1 MSRILITSALPYING
16 VKHLGTLAG
25 SMLPAD
31 VYARFQRARG
41 RETLYICATDEHG
54 TPTELAAA
62 ELGQDPA
69 SFCAEQHRV
78 QHDLGRRF
86 GLSWD
91 HFGRSSSPQN
101 HRLTQ
106 RFAQTLWE
114 AGFIEERVTQQVYSN
129 ADRRFLPD
137 RYVIGT
143 CPHCGYPA
151 ARGDQCENCTRVL
164 DPADLLK
171 PRSAVS
177 GSEDIEIRGSKHL
190 FLRQSLFAGKLRQWI
205 EAKRASWP
213 NLVTSIALKWLDEG
227 LQDRGVTRDLEW
239 GVPVNAFEWG
249 PNPEGQTPDIE
260 GLAGKV
266 FYVWF
271 DAPIEYIAAT
281 WEWADARAIERGLPG
296 AENADW
302 ERWWRGEAAAD
313 VTYVEFMG
321 KDNVPFHT
329 VGFPCT
335 LIGVNERLGADGRW
349 ETVEEAPWKLVDQL
363 KGFNWLDY
371 YGGKFSTSLK
381 RGVFM
386 DHALELLPA
395 DYWRWWVTAN
405 TPETSDATFTW
416 EQFQAQVNADLAD
429 VLGNFVNRILKF
441 TENRFDGVVPEG
453 GEAGPLEARLEDEVL
468 GKLRELTGHLED
480 REFRKASTALRQ
492 LWVLG
497 NQYLTEA
504 APWTAIKTDRD
515 RAAVAVRYGLNL
527 VALFAK
533 VSEPFIPFAAEKIA
547 LAVGE
552 DFPGRWP
559 SQDGQGLLTALEPGR
574 KVQAPEV
581 LFRKVEDGQVAE
593 WVARFGGAEQA
604 AQTA

>member
-16 VKHLGTLAG
+16 IKHLGTLAG

-62 ELGQDPA
+62 AAGVDPA
-69 SFCAEQHRV
+69 TFCAEQHEV
-78 QHDLGRRF
+78 QHRLGRQF

-106 RFAQTLWE
+106 RFAQQLWE
-114 AGFIEERVTQQVYSN
+114 AGFIEERVTQQVYSHT
-129 ADRRFLPD
+129 DKRFLPD

-143 CPHCGYPA
+143 CPHCGYES

-164 DPADLLK
+164 DPADLLH

-177 GSEDIEIRGSKHL
+177 GSTDIEIRGSKHL
-190 FLRQSLFAGKLRQWI
+190 FLRQSQFSDKLRGWI
-205 EAKRASWP
+205 ESKRGTWP
-213 NLVTSIALKWLDEG
+213 LLVTSIALKWLDEG
-227 LQDRGVTRDLEW
+227 LQDRGITRDLEW
-239 GVPVNAFEWG
+239 GVPVNAGEWG
-249 PNPEGQTPDIE
+249 ANPDGQLPDIE

-266 FYVWF
+266 FYVWY

-281 WEWADARAIERGLPG
+281 AEWADARA
-296 AENADW
+296 AEAGTGPADDAVW
-302 ERWWRGEAAAD
+302 QRWWKGPEAAD
-313 VTYVEFMG
+313 VTYVQFMG

-335 LIGVNERLGADGRW
+335 LMGVNTR
-349 ETVEEAPWKLVDQL
+349 ETAPWKLVDEL

-371 YGGKFSTSLK
+371 YGGKFSTSQQ

-395 DYWRWWVTAN
+395 DYWRWWIMAN
-405 TPETSDATFTW
+405 APETSDATFAW
-416 EQFQAQVNADLAD
+416 EQFQAQINADLAD
-429 VLGNFVNRILKF
+429 VLGNFVNRICKF
-441 TENRFDGVVPEG
+441 TETRFEGIVPEG
-453 GEAGPLEARLEDEVL
+453 GAPGALDEKLEADVL
-468 GKLRELTGHLED
+468 AKLREYTGFMED
-480 REFRKASTALRQ
+480 REYRKSAAALRQ

-527 VALFAK
+527 AALFAK
-533 VSEPFIPFAAEKIA
+533 VSEPFIPFAAEKISEA
-547 LAVGE
+547 LGE
-552 DFPGRWP
+552 PYPATWP
-559 SQDGQGLLTALEPGR
+559 SLDGQGVLAALEPGR
-574 KVQAPEV
+574 AIRAPEV
-581 LFRKVEDGQVAE
+581 LFKKIENDQVAE
-593 WVARFGGAEQA
+593 WRERFGGPDS
-604 AQTA
+604 TAV

>member
-1 MSRILITSALPYING
+1 
-16 VKHLGTLAG
+16 
-25 SMLPAD
+25 
-31 VYARFQRARG
+31 
-41 RETLYICATDEHG
+41 LYICATDEHG

-62 ELGQDPA
+62 EAGLDPA
-69 SFCAEQHRV
+69 TFCAQAHAV
-78 QHDLGRRF
+78 QDRLGRAF

-106 RFAQTLWE
+106 QFAQQLWE
-114 AGFIEERVTQQVYSN
+114 AGFLEERVTQQVYSS
-129 ADRRFLPD
+129 ADKRFLPD

-143 CPHCGYPA
+143 CPHCGYEA

-164 DPADLLK
+164 DPADLLH

-177 GSEDIEIRGSKHL
+177 GSTEIEIRPSKHL
-190 FLRQSLFAGKLRQWI
+190 FLRQSQFSERLRGWI
-205 EAKRASWP
+205 EAKKGDWP
-213 NLVTSIALKWLDEG
+213 LLVTSIALKWLDEG
-227 LQDRGVTRDLEW
+227 LQDRGITRDLEW
-239 GVPVNAFEWG
+239 GVPVNAADWG
-249 PNPEGQTPDIE
+249 PNPEGVTPDLE

-281 WEWADARAIERGLPG
+281 AEWADGQAGGQAPE
-296 AENADW
+296 ADW
-302 ERWWRGEAAAD
+302 QRWWRMPAADD
-313 VTYVEFMG
+313 VTYVQFMG

-335 LIGVNERLGADGRW
+335 LMGVNGGLN
-349 ETVEEAPWKLVDQL
+349 APWKLVDEL

-371 YGGKFSTSLK
+371 YGGRFSTSQN

-386 DHALELLPA
+386 DQALELLPP
-395 DYWRWWVTAN
+395 DYWRWWIIAN
-405 TPETSDATFTW
+405 APETSDATFVW

-441 TENRFDGVVPEG
+441 TETRFEGVVPEG
-453 GEAGPLEARLEDEVL
+453 GVDGPLDE
-468 GKLRELTGHLED
+468 KLYADVAAKLAELTEVMEA
-480 REFRKASTALRQ
+480 REFRKSAQALRQ

-515 RAAVAVRYGLNL
+515 RAAMAVRNGLNL
-527 VALFAK
+527 VALFAR

-547 LAVGE
+547 AGLGE
-552 DFPGRWP
+552 PFPGGWP
-559 SQDGQGLLTALEPGR
+559 SGEGAALLGVLPVGR
-574 KVQAPEV
+574 AITAPEV
-581 LFRKVEDGQVAE
+581 LFKKVENEQVAE
-593 WVARFGGAEQA
+593 WRERFGGPEA
-604 AQTA
+604 

>member
-16 VKHLGTLAG
+16 IKHLGTLAG

-31 VYARFQRARG
+31 VYARFQRSRG

-62 ELGQDPA
+62 EKGQDPA
-69 SFCAEQHRV
+69 TFCAEQHQV
-78 QHDLGRRF
+78 QHDLGRAF

-106 RFAQTLWE
+106 RFAQALWE

-129 ADRRFLPD
+129 ADKRFLPD

-143 CPHCGYPA
+143 CPHCGYEA

-164 DPADLLK
+164 DPADLLH
-171 PRSAVS
+171 PRSAIS
-177 GSEDIEIRGSKHL
+177 GSTDIEIRGSKHL
-190 FLRQSLFAGKLRQWI
+190 FLRQSLFSGKLRDWI
-205 EAKRASWP
+205 EGKRSQWP
-213 NLVTSIALKWLDEG
+213 LLVTSIALKWLDEG
-227 LQDRGVTRDLEW
+227 LQDRGITRDLEW

-281 WEWADARAIERGLPG
+281 WEWADARA
-296 AENADW
+296 AEAGQPPPDDAVW
-302 ERWWRGEAAAD
+302 ERWWREPAAAD

-335 LIGVNERLGADGRW
+335 LIGLNEKLSADGKW
-349 ETVEEAPWKLVDQL
+349 SPAANAPWKLVDQL

-371 YGGKFSTSLK
+371 YGGKFSTSQN

-386 DHALELLPA
+386 DQALELLPP
-395 DYWRWWVTAN
+395 DYWRWWITAN

-441 TENRFDGVVPEG
+441 TETRFEGVVPAG
-453 GEAGPLEARLEDEVL
+453 GGDGPLEFKLHKDVL
-468 GKLRELTGHLED
+468 AKLRELTDHLEG
-480 REFRKASTALRQ
+480 REFRKATAALRQ

-497 NQYLTEA
+497 NGYLTEA
-504 APWTAIKTDRD
+504 APWTALKTDPQL
-515 RAAVAVRYGLNL
+515 AAVAVRTGLNL

-533 VSEPFIPFAAEKIA
+533 VSEPFIPFAAETVA
-547 LAVGE
+547 LSVGE
-552 DFPGRWP
+552 SFPGTWP
-559 SQDGQGLLTALEPGR
+559 ALDGAGTLDILPAGR
-574 KVQAPEV
+574 AVKAPEV
-581 LFRKVEDGQVAE
+581 LFKKVEDDQVAAWRE
-593 WVARFGGAEQA
+593 RFGGPEA
-604 AQTA
+604 A

>member
-16 VKHLGTLAG
+16 IKHLGTLAG

-31 VYARFQRARG
+31 VFARFQRAKG

-62 ELGQDPA
+62 EAGLDPA
-69 SFCAEQHRV
+69 TFCLQQHEVQAE
-78 QHDLGRRF
+78 LGARF

-91 HFGRSSSPQN
+91 HFGRSSSEQN
-101 HRLTQ
+101 RKLTQ

-114 AGFIEERVTQQVYSN
+114 NGFIEERVTQQVYSN
-129 ADRRFLPD
+129 ADKRFLPD

-143 CPHCGYPA
+143 CPHCAYPA

-164 DPADLLK
+164 DPADLIN

-177 GSEDIEIRGSKHL
+177 GSSDIEIRPSKHL
-190 FLRQSLFAGKLRQWI
+190 FLRQSLFADRLRSWIDGK
-205 EAKRASWP
+205 KGDWP
-213 NLVTSIALKWLDEG
+213 LLVTSIALKWLDEG
-227 LQDRGVTRDLEW
+227 LQDRGITRDLEW
-239 GVPVNAFEWG
+239 GVPVNAAEWG
-249 PNPEGQTPDIE
+249 ANPDGAKPDVE

-271 DAPIEYIAAT
+271 DAPIEYIGAT
-281 WEWADARAIERGLPG
+281 WEWADARAA
-296 AENADW
+296 AEGRAADDRDW
-302 ERWWRGEAAAD
+302 ERWWRRPLADD

-335 LIGVNERLGADGRW
+335 LIGVNERLGADGAW
-349 ETVEEAPWKLVDQL
+349 APASNAPWKLVDRL

-371 YGGKFSTSLK
+371 YGGKFSTSQK

-395 DYWRWWVTAN
+395 DYWRWWVMAN
-405 TPETSDATFTW
+405 VPEGSDATFTW

-429 VLGNFVNRILKF
+429 VLGNFVNRICKF
-441 TENRFDGVVPEG
+441 AESRFEGMVPEG
-453 GEAGPLEARLEDEVL
+453 GEAGELEVRLYADVAA
-468 GKLRELTGHLED
+468 KLAEYGELMEAM
-480 REFRKASTALRQ
+480 EMRKAAQALRQ

-504 APWTAIKTDRD
+504 APWTAIKTDRE
-515 RAAVAVRYGLNL
+515 RAAVAVRTGLNL
-527 VALFAK
+527 VALFAR
-533 VSEPFIPFAAEKIA
+533 VSAPFIPFACERIA
-547 LAVGE
+547 AAVGE
-552 DFPGRWP
+552 GVSQGWPEGDGATVLGLLPPGRP
-559 SQDGQGLLTALEPGR
+559 VT
-574 KVQAPEV
+574 APEV
-581 LFRKVEDGQVAE
+581 LFRKIEDAQVTE
-593 WVARFGGAEQA
+593 WVARFGGAEPA
-604 AQTA
+604 

>member
-1 MSRILITSALPYING
+1 MSRTLITSALPYING

-31 VYARFQRARG
+31 VFARFQRSRG

-62 ELGQDPA
+62 EAGLDPA
-69 SFCAEQHRV
+69 TFCAQQHQV

-106 RFAQTLWE
+106 RFAQQLWE

-143 CPHCGYPA
+143 CPHCGYVA

-164 DPADLLK
+164 DPADLIH

-177 GSEDIEIRGSKHL
+177 GSEDIEIRPSKHL
-190 FLRQSLFAGKLRQWI
+190 FLRQSVFSDKLRAWI
-205 EAKRASWP
+205 DAKRNDWP
-213 NLVTSIALKWLDEG
+213 LLVTSIALKWLDEG
-227 LQDRGVTRDLEW
+227 LQDRGITRDLEW
-239 GVPVNAFEWG
+239 GVPVNAFDWG
-249 PNPEGQTPDIE
+249 VNPQGALPDIE

-281 WEWADARAIERGLPG
+281 WEWADALA
-296 AENADW
+296 AEAGRDPPPDAVW
-302 ERWWRGEAAAD
+302 ERWWRGPAAAD

-335 LIGVNERLGADGRW
+335 LIGLNEQRSGDGAW
-349 ETVEEAPWKLVDQL
+349 TSASNEPWKLVDRL

-371 YGGKFSTSLK
+371 YGGKFSTSQK

-416 EQFQAQVNADLAD
+416 KQFQAQVNADLAD
-429 VLGNFVNRILKF
+429 VFGNFVNRILKF
-441 TENRFDGVVPEG
+441 TETRFEGQVPAG
-453 GEAGPLEARLEDEVL
+453 GEPGELELRLYAEVEA
-468 GKLRELTGHLED
+468 KLAELTEHLEGI
-480 REFRKASTALRQ
+480 EMRKAAQALRQ

-497 NQYLTEA
+497 NGYLTEA
-504 APWTAIKTDRD
+504 APWTAIKTDPD
-515 RAAVAVRYGLNL
+515 RAAAAVRTGLNL

-533 VSEPFIPFAAEKIA
+533 VSEPFIPFAAETVA

-552 DFPGRWP
+552 AFPGRWP
-559 SQDGQGLLTALEPGR
+559 DGRGAALLDILPTGR
-574 KVQAPEV
+574 KVAAPEV
-581 LFRKVEDGQVAE
+581 LFRKVEDVQVAE
-593 WVARFGGAEQA
+593 WTDRFGGAETTPA
-604 AQTA
+604 

>member
-1 MSRILITSALPYING
+1 MTRILITSALPYING
-16 VKHLGTLAG
+16 IKHLGTLAG

-31 VYARFQRARG
+31 VYARFQRSRG

-62 ELGQDPA
+62 EKGQDPA
-69 SFCAEQHRV
+69 TFCAEQHQV
-78 QHDLGRRF
+78 QHDLGRAF

-101 HRLTQ
+101 HKLTQ
-106 RFAQTLWE
+106 RFAQALWE

-129 ADRRFLPD
+129 ADKRFLPD

-143 CPHCGYPA
+143 CPHCGYES

-164 DPADLLK
+164 DPADLLH
-171 PRSAVS
+171 PRSAIS
-177 GSEDIEIRGSKHL
+177 GSTDIEIRGSKHL
-190 FLRQSLFAGKLRQWI
+190 FLRQSLFSGKLRAWI
-205 EAKRASWP
+205 EAKRDRWP
-213 NLVTSIALKWLDEG
+213 LLVTSIALKWLDEG
-227 LQDRGVTRDLEW
+227 LQDRGITRDLEW
-239 GVPVNAFEWG
+239 GVPVNAFQWG
-249 PNPEGQTPDIE
+249 PNPQGRTPDIE

-281 WEWADARAIERGLPG
+281 WEWADARAQEAGRGA
-296 AENADW
+296 AEEAEW
-302 ERWWRGEAAAD
+302 ERWWREPAAAD
-313 VTYVEFMG
+313 VKYVQFMG

-335 LIGVNERLGADGRW
+335 LIGLNEKRSADGAW
-349 ETVEEAPWKLVDQL
+349 SPAANAPWKLVDEL

-371 YGGKFSTSLK
+371 YGGRFSTSQN

-386 DHALELLPA
+386 DQALELLPP
-395 DYWRWWVTAN
+395 DYWRWWITAN
-405 TPETSDATFTW
+405 TPETSDASFVW

-441 TENRFDGVVPEG
+441 TETRFDGLVPAG
-453 GEAGPLEARLEDEVL
+453 GAPGPLEERLDADVL
-468 GKLRELTGHLED
+468 AKLRELTENLEN
-480 REFRKASTALRQ
+480 REFRKACASLRQ

-497 NQYLTEA
+497 NGYLTEA
-504 APWTAIKTDRD
+504 APWTALKTDPE
-515 RAAVAVRYGLNL
+515 RAAVAVRKGLDL

-533 VSEPFIPFAAEKIA
+533 VSEPFIPFTAETIA
-547 LAVGE
+547 LSVGE
-552 DFPGRWP
+552 PFPGAWP
-559 SQDGQGLLTALEPGR
+559 KLDGTAVLDILPPGR
-574 KVQAPEV
+574 AVKAPDV
-581 LFRKVEDGQVAE
+581 LFRKVEDDQVAA
-593 WVARFGGAEQA
+593 WRDRFGGSES
-604 AQTA
+604 

>member
-16 VKHLGTLAG
+16 IKHLGTLAG

-31 VYARFQRARG
+31 VYARFQRSRG

-62 ELGQDPA
+62 EKGQDPA
-69 SFCAEQHRV
+69 TFCAEQHQI
-78 QHDLGRRF
+78 QHDLGRAF

-106 RFAQTLWE
+106 RFAQQLWE

-129 ADRRFLPD
+129 ADKRFLPD

-143 CPHCGYPA
+143 CPHCGYES

-164 DPADLLK
+164 DPADLIH

-177 GSEDIEIRGSKHL
+177 GSTDIEIRGSKHL
-190 FLRQSLFAGKLRQWI
+190 FLRQSLFAGKLRHWI
-205 EAKRASWP
+205 EAKRDRWP
-213 NLVTSIALKWLDEG
+213 LLVTSIALKWLDEG
-227 LQDRGVTRDLEW
+227 LQDRGITRDLEW

-249 PNPEGQTPDIE
+249 PNPEGRTPDIE

-281 WEWADARAIERGLPG
+281 WEWADARA
-296 AENADW
+296 AEAGTGPAPDADW
-302 ERWWRGEAAAD
+302 ERWWREPAAAD

-335 LIGVNERLGADGRW
+335 LFGINETLGADGKF
-349 ETVEEAPWKLVDQL
+349 TPVNNAPWKLVDQL

-371 YGGKFSTSLK
+371 YGGKFSTSQK

-441 TENRFDGVVPEG
+441 TESRFEGKVPEG
-453 GEAGPLEARLEDEVL
+453 GAAGPLEEKLEADVL
-468 GKLRELTGHLED
+468 AKLRELTEHLEG
-480 REFRKASTALRQ
+480 REFRKAATALRQ

-497 NQYLTEA
+497 NGYLTEA
-504 APWTAIKTDRD
+504 APWTAFKTDPG
-515 RAAVAVRYGLNL
+515 RAAVGVRTGLNL

-533 VSEPFIPFAAEKIA
+533 ICEPFIPFAAETVA
-547 LAVGE
+547 LSVGE
-552 DFPGRWP
+552 AFPGRWP
-559 SQDGQGLLTALEPGR
+559 VLDGSPVLAILPEGR
-574 KVQAPEV
+574 PVKAPDV
-581 LFRKVEDGQVAE
+581 LFRKVEDTQVAE
-593 WVARFGGAEQA
+593 WRERFGGPEA
-604 AQTA
+604 A

>member
-16 VKHLGTLAG
+16 IKHLGTLAG

-31 VYARFQRARG
+31 VYARFQRSRG

-62 ELGQDPA
+62 EAGQDPA
-69 SFCAEQHRV
+69 SFCAEQHQV
-78 QHDLGRRF
+78 QHDLGRAF

-101 HRLTQ
+101 HKLTQ
-106 RFAQTLWE
+106 RFAQSLWE

-129 ADRRFLPD
+129 ADKRFLPD

-143 CPHCGYPA
+143 CPHCGYEA

-164 DPADLLK
+164 DPADLLH
-171 PRSAVS
+171 PRSAIS
-177 GSEDIEIRGSKHL
+177 GSTDIEVRGSKHL
-190 FLRQSLFAGKLRQWI
+190 FLRQSLFSQKLRAWI
-205 EAKRASWP
+205 EEKRDRWP
-213 NLVTSIALKWLDEG
+213 LLVTSIALKWLDEG
-227 LQDRGVTRDLEW
+227 LQDRGITRDLEW

-249 PNPEGQTPDIE
+249 PNPDGAVPDIE

-281 WEWADARAIERGLPG
+281 WEWADARAAEAGRGPADE
-296 AENADW
+296 AEW
-302 ERWWRGEAAAD
+302 ERWWREPAAAD

-335 LIGVNERLGADGRW
+335 LIGLNEKLSADGKW
-349 ETVEEAPWKLVDQL
+349 SPTNNAPWKLVDEL

-371 YGGKFSTSLK
+371 YGGRFSTSQN

-386 DHALELLPA
+386 DQALELLPP
-395 DYWRWWVTAN
+395 DYWRWWITAN
-405 TPETSDATFTW
+405 TPETSDASFVW

-441 TENRFDGVVPEG
+441 TETRFEGVVPAG
-453 GEAGPLEARLEDEVL
+453 GGDGPLEFKLHKDVL
-468 GKLRELTGHLED
+468 AKLRELTEHLEG
-480 REFRKASTALRQ
+480 REFRKASAALRQ

-497 NQYLTEA
+497 NGYLTEA
-504 APWTAIKTDRD
+504 APWTALKTDPD
-515 RAAVAVRYGLNL
+515 RAAVAVRTGLNL

-533 VSEPFIPFAAEKIA
+533 VSEPFIPFAAETIA
-547 LAVGE
+547 LSVGE
-552 DFPGRWP
+552 AFPGQWP
-559 SQDGQGLLTALEPGR
+559 HLDGQGTLDILQSGR
-574 KVQAPEV
+574 AVKAPDV
-581 LFRKVEDGQVAE
+581 LFRKVEDAQTAE
-593 WVARFGGAEQA
+593 WRERFGGPEADA
-604 AQTA
+604 